1 MELNMMIERAKIED
15 AKEILDLQKLAYQ
28 SEAEIY
34 NDYTIPPLTQTLE
47 EMEPHGQAR
56 ACTPKCVSARR
67 RGPQKPYPPTPR
79 LRWVI
84 RR

>member
-1 MELNMMIERAKIED
+1 MELNMIIERAHIED
-15 AKEILDLQKLAYQ
+15 TKEILDFQKLAYQ

-56 ACTPKCVSARR
+56 
-67 RGPQKPYPPTPR
+67 GPQKPYPPTPR